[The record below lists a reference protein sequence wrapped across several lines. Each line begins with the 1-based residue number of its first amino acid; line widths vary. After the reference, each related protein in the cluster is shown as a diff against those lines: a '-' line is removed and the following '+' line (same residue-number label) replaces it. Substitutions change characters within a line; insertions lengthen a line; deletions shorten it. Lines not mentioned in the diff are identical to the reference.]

1 MRNYIKLL
9 IFLKMFFENIR
20 ATMWIIAILIVL
32 IFPFAT
38 LEDLLF
44 NDFNRA
50 IISAIIWLLVI
61 TWLEFKRR

>member
-20 ATMWIIAILIVL
+20 ATMWIIAILIVF

>member
-1 MRNYIKLL
+1 
-9 IFLKMFFENIR
+9 MFFENIR

-32 IFPFAT
+32 IIPFAT

>member
-20 ATMWIIAILIVL
+20 ATMWIIAILIAL
-32 IFPFAT
+32 IIPFAT